1 MFIINK
7 QWKKKNIYIKNYII
21 IMKNQVNK
29 RNYIAALLL
38 HEEPHEQV
46 VLIINYI
53 QIKFYKMFYS
63 FFRRNDVHQILYKNS
78 YNLIKGK

>member
-1 MFIINK
+1 
-7 QWKKKNIYIKNYII
+7 
-21 IMKNQVNK
+21 MKNQVNK

-63 FFRRNDVHQILYKNS
+63 FFEEMMCIKFCTKIL
-78 YNLIKGK
+78 II